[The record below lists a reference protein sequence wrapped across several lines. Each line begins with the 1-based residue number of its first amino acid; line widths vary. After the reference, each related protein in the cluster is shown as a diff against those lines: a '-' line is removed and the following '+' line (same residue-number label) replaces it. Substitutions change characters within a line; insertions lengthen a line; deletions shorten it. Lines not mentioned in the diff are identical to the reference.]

1 MIKKLEEE
9 KAPIV
14 ERLSVF
20 GYKLYFDQNVKTDTQ
35 VISKG
40 GPIE

>member
-14 ERLSVF
+14 ERLSAF
-20 GYKLYFDQNVKTDTQ
+20 GYKLYFDQNVKTNTQ
-35 VISKG
+35 VISNG
-40 GPIE
+40 ETIE